1 MCKVLQLFWPG
12 KLEENQ
18 INPEVF
24 FERYVNA
31 YTSISITEN
40 YKIGSRILDISKYLF
55 EEEEGRRNRIE
66 TTASNFLNVIT
77 VTAALVIGLAGYI
90 FSDGLQKLG
99 LFRILILAGFGM
111 SLIYLCAAA
120 IHALKVFSECPR
132 YYIDPTDIV
141 PGNNEIDE
149 QYSIRLG
156 KKFLEY
162 TVKNYKIN
170 NRQMNIIHTARAFLR
185 NAVFAI
191 LISGLFFGT
200 QSVFF
205 GSRYELNAFGGL
217 LLYTL
222 HGIVITPRTSDFWHI
237 PFIIFLVKF
246 GHPDSC
252 INDCLV
258 DQKLSSTY

>member
-1 MCKVLQLFWPG
+1 MCKILRLLWPT
-12 KLEENQ
+12 KLEEKQ
-18 INPEVF
+18 LNPEVF

-111 SLIYLCAAA
+111 SLIYLCAAS

-141 PGNNEIDE
+141 PHNNEIDE

-162 TVKNYKIN
+162 TVENYKIN
-170 NRQMNIIHTARAFLR
+170 NRQMNIIYTTRAFLR

-191 LISGLFFGT
+191 LICGLFFGT

-205 GSRYELNAFGGL
+205 GPRFQDNSVKSEGK
-217 LLYTL
+217 
-222 HGIVITPRTSDFWHI
+222 VKTP
-237 PFIIFLVKF
+237 
-246 GHPDSC
+246 
-252 INDCLV
+252 
-258 DQKLSSTY
+258 